1 MGFFSRLAT
10 FFHIKANAALD
21 KAEDPGQVMDYSY
34 SKQVEQLQQLRRSIA
49 DVVTNEKRLE
59 MQQTQ
64 LIQKTNTLDQQAMLA
79 LQANREDLARMALQR
94 KETVLVQINSYE
106 QQLAQ
111 LKAQEEKLISMERTI
126 SARVEA
132 FRTQKEMVK
141 AQYNAAQAQVKINE
155 TVTGISEEMSEINLA
170 MQRAQDKVLTMQA
183 RANAMEALINQG
195 TLSDQALIGG
205 SGDTLERELQKIS
218 TEQNVEAQLQAM
230 KQQMQLGGANVQQK
244 QLESHLHPTT
254 LTRLATLRMSERKC
268 LANFSFFLFLSSPYR
283 MILVLDGVRCR
294 HMLQGLHL
302 R

>member
-1 MGFFSRLAT
+1 MGIFSRLAT
-10 FFHIKANAALD
+10 LFRIRANAALD

-34 SKQVEQLQQLRRSIA
+34 SKQLEQLQHLRRSIA

-59 MQQTQ
+59 LQQSQ
-64 LIQKTNTLDQQAMLA
+64 LLEKTNKLDAQAMQA

-94 KETVLVQINSYE
+94 KEAILIQINSYE

-111 LKAQEEKLISMERTI
+111 LKAQEEKLISMERTV

-155 TVTGISEEMSEINLA
+155 TVTGISEEMTEMNLA

-183 RANAMEALINQG
+183 RANAMEALIEQG
-195 TLSDQALIGG
+195 TLSEQGLPGG

-244 QLESHLHPTT
+244 QLESHSSND
-254 LTRLATLRMSERKC
+254 AS
-268 LANFSFFLFLSSPYR
+268 ASSFAQ
-283 MILVLDGVRCR
+283 DE
-294 HMLQGLHL
+294 
-302 R
+302 

>member
-59 MQQTQ
+59 MQQAQ
-64 LIQKTNTLDQQAMLA
+64 LIQKTNTLDQQAMQA

-94 KETVLVQINSYE
+94 KETLLTQINSYE

-111 LKAQEEKLISMERTI
+111 LKTQEEKLVSMERTV

-155 TVTGISEEMSEINLA
+155 TVTGISNEMSEMNLA
-170 MQRAQDKVLTMQA
+170 MQRAQDKVLDMQA
-183 RANAMEALINQG
+183 RANAMEALIDQG
-195 TLSDQALIGG
+195 TLSEQGMIGG
-205 SGDTLERELQKIS
+205 SGDTLERELQQIS
-218 TEQNVEAQLQAM
+218 SEQNVEVQLQAM
-230 KQQMQLGGANVQQK
+230 KQQLQLGGANVQQK
-244 QLESHLHPTT
+244 QIESHSSNEAST
-254 LTRLATLRMSERKC
+254 S
-268 LANFSFFLFLSSPYR
+268 SFAQ
-283 MILVLDGVRCR
+283 DE
-294 HMLQGLHL
+294 
-302 R
+302 

>member
-10 FFHIKANAALD
+10 FFNIRANAALD

-59 MQQTQ
+59 MQQSQ
-64 LIQKTNTLDQQAMLA
+64 LIEKISRLDQQAMQA

-94 KETVLVQINSYE
+94 KETLLVQINSYE

-111 LKAQEEKLISMERTI
+111 LKAQEEKLLNMERTI

-141 AQYNAAQAQVKINE
+141 AQYSAAQAQVKINE
-155 TVTGISEEMSEINLA
+155 TVTGISEEMTEMNLA

-183 RANAMEALINQG
+183 RANAMEELIDQG
-195 TLSDQALIGG
+195 TLSEQGMLGAG

-230 KQQMQLGGANVQQK
+230 KQQLQLGGPDAQQK
-244 QLESHLHPTT
+244 RLESH
-254 LTRLATLRMSERKC
+254 
-268 LANFSFFLFLSSPYR
+268 SSNDADASSYAQ
-283 MILVLDGVRCR
+283 DE
-294 HMLQGLHL
+294 
-302 R
+302 